1 MRMYDIIAK
10 KRHGLTLDSEEI
22 KFFVDGYTR
31 GEIPDYQASA
41 LCMAI
46 CLSGMTDEESAAL
59 TYHMMHSGDT
69 VDLSALPNTVDKH
82 STGGVG
88 DLTSLVVAPTAA
100 SLGLTVAKMSGR
112 GLGHTGGTIDKL
124 ESIPGF
130 RTSLSSD
137 EFYDQVKRI
146 GVAVIGQTADLAPAD
161 KKLYALRDVTAT
173 IDAIP
178 LIASS
183 IMSKKLAA
191 GSETIVLDVKYG
203 SGAFMKAPEDAKKL
217 ARLMVD
223 IGKSMGRKMAAL
235 VTSMEYPLGRKIG
248 NSLEIIEAAE
258 ILRGEYSGDALTV
271 SLALI
276 SNLLSLSKNIPIEEA
291 ERLAENELKSGKAY
305 AKFLE
310 WVTAQG
316 GDASAITENRLAVAK
331 HVREVRAET
340 DGYVLGA
347 DTERI
352 GLASCLLGA
361 GRVTKEDNPD
371 LSAGLVLHVDQCQKI
386 TRGDVI
392 ATLYSSDEKKLAP
405 AEEELR
411 SAIKLSSTLEEAE
424 HSKPKLIYD
433 VIK

>member
-10 KRHGLTLDSEEI
+10 KRHSLPLTDEEI
-22 KFFVDGYTR
+22 KFFVDGYTL
-31 GEIPDYQASA
+31 GDIPDYQAAA

-46 CLSGMTDEESAAL
+46 CCNGMTDDEAIRL

-69 VDLSALPNTVDKH
+69 VNLSPLRNTVDKH

-88 DLTSLVVAPTAA
+88 DLTTLVVAPTAA

-124 ESIPGF
+124 ESIPGL
-130 RTSLSSD
+130 RTSLSSE
-137 EFYDQVKRI
+137 EFFAQVERV
-146 GVAVIGQTADLAPAD
+146 GVAVVGQTAVLAPAD

-173 IDAIP
+173 VDAIP

-203 SGAFMKAPEDAKKL
+203 SGAFMKTPEDA
-217 ARLMVD
+217 ARLGELMVK
-223 IGKSMGRKMAAL
+223 IGKQMGRKMAAL

-271 SLALI
+271 CLALI
-276 SNLLSLSKNIPIEEA
+276 SNILSLSKGIRLDEA
-291 ERLAENELKSGKAY
+291 QALAEDEIRSGRSY

-310 WVTAQG
+310 WIAAQG
-316 GDASAITENRLAVAK
+316 GDVSAVTENKLPLAA
-331 HVREVRAET
+331 HVREVYAAE
-340 DGYVLGA
+340 DGYILGA

-352 GLASCLLGA
+352 GMSSCLLGA
-361 GRVTKEDNPD
+361 GRITKDDVPD
-371 LSAGLVLHVDQCQKI
+371 LSAGLILHVDQGQKI
-386 TRGDVI
+386 SRGDLI
-392 ATLYSSDEKKLAP
+392 STLYSSSEDKLDP
-405 AEEELR
+405 AEKML
-411 SAIKLSSTLEEAE
+411 ASSIIVTSSKDEAE
-424 HSKPKLIYD
+424 AAKKPLIYD
-433 VIK
+433 IIR